1 LECWASLKQDILGID
16 VQNSN
21 FRGVFLKGL
30 GFTDLFLKQYAVE
43 GNALVVYTSI
53 TIWPDLFF

>member
-1 LECWASLKQDILGID
+1 LECWASLKQEILGID

-30 GFTDLFLKQYAVE
+30 GFTDLFLEQYAVE

-53 TIWPDLFF
+53 TIWPVLFF